1 MNEIF
6 ETFKNAQYQHIKT
19 VEDKIQNALKIKE
32 SLFYDYFETF
42 LFDGAKRLRPLFI
55 FLVSNFEKIEI
66 DEDIYNLAASVEL
79 LHSASLIHDDI
90 LDDAKIRRNH
100 PVIHI
105 EKSTKEAV
113 LAGDYLLSLSMDF
126 ISKIKNNNVFS
137 ILANASYKMV
147 ESEIYSL
154 SKRFQKINEEEYF
167 KILENKTS
175 SLFLASIEA
184 LYEIK
189 NKQINPDILN
199 FTKEFSIIFQLK
211 DDINN
216 FLNCDEKKSSNDFT
230 SGIATLPSI
239 LGAKNNKDYAIIS
252 EVENFLNKKIEIT
265 ENILK
270 NYKNN
275 ENLILLLNLFR
286 G

>member
-6 ETFKNAQYQHIKT
+6 ETLKNAQYQHIKT

-55 FLVSNFEKIEI
+55 FLVSNFEKFKI

-154 SKRFQKINEEEYF
+154 SKRFQKINEEEYL

>member
-1 MNEIF
+1 MNKIF
-6 ETFKNAQYQHIKT
+6 EQIKNSQNQHIKT
-19 VEDKIQNALKIKE
+19 VEEKIQNALETKKTLLY
-32 SLFYDYFETF
+32 SYFEAF
-42 LFDGAKRLRPLFI
+42 LFNGAKRLRPLFI
-55 FLVSNFEKIEI
+55 FLISELEGFTIN
-66 DEDIYNLAASVEL
+66 DDIYNLAASVEL

-90 LDDAKIRRNH
+90 LDNAETRRGK
-100 PVIHI
+100 PAIHT

-113 LAGDYLLSLSMDF
+113 LAGDYLLTLAMDF
-126 ISKIKNNNVFS
+126 ISKIKNNKVFS

-147 ESEIYSL
+147 TSEIYAL
-154 SKRFQKINEEEYF
+154 SKRYQKINEEEYF

-175 SLFLASIEA
+175 SLFIASIEA

-189 NKQINPDILN
+189 NKKPSFNIIE
-199 FTKEFSIIFQLK
+199 FTREFSLIFQLK

-216 FLNCDEKKSSNDFT
+216 FLNCDEKKSSNDA
-230 SGIATLPSI
+230 SCGITTLPYI
-239 LGAKNNKDYAIIS
+239 LGAKNSKDYAIIS
-252 EVENFLNKKIEIT
+252 EVKKFLNEKIDLT

-270 NYKNN
+270 NYEHK

>member
-6 ETFKNAQYQHIKT
+6 ETLKNAQYQHIKT

-55 FLVSNFEKIEI
+55 FLVSNFEKFKI

-167 KILENKTS
+167 KILESKTS

>member
-6 ETFKNAQYQHIKT
+6 ETLKNAQYQHIKT

>member
-6 ETFKNAQYQHIKT
+6 NTLKNAQYQHIKT
-19 VEDKIQNALKIKE
+19 VEEKIQNAIKIKK

-55 FLVSNFEKIEI
+55 FLVSNLEEFKI
-66 DEDIYNLAASVEL
+66 DEDVYNLAASVEL

-90 LDDAKIRRNH
+90 LDDAEIRRNH

-154 SKRFQKINEEEYF
+154 SKRFQKIEKDEYF
-167 KILENKTS
+167 EILKNKTS
-175 SLFLASIEA
+175 SLFIASIEA

-189 NKQINPDILN
+189 NKPKNPDILN

-216 FLNCDEKKSSNDFT
+216 FLNSDEKKLSND
-230 SGIATLPSI
+230 SSCGITTLPYI
-239 LGAKNNKDYAIIS
+239 LEAKNNKDYAIIG
-252 EVENFLNKKIEIT
+252 EVKNFLNNKIELT
-265 ENILK
+265 EKILK

>member
-55 FLVSNFEKIEI
+55 FLVSNFEKFKI

>member
-6 ETFKNAQYQHIKT
+6 ETLKNAQYQHIKT

-55 FLVSNFEKIEI
+55 FLVSNFEKFKIE
-66 DEDIYNLAASVEL
+66 EDIYNLAASVEL

>member
-6 ETFKNAQYQHIKT
+6 ETLKNAQYQHIKT

-66 DEDIYNLAASVEL
+66 DENIYNLAASVEL

>member
-6 ETFKNAQYQHIKT
+6 ETLKNAQYQHIKT

-199 FTKEFSIIFQLK
+199 FTKELSIIFQLK

>member
-6 ETFKNAQYQHIKT
+6 NTIKNAQYQNIKT
-19 VEDKIQNALKIKE
+19 VEEKIRNAIKIKK

-55 FLVSNFEKIEI
+55 FLISNLEEFEI
-66 DEDIYNLAASVEL
+66 DEDVYNLAASVEL

-90 LDDAKIRRNH
+90 LDDAEIRRNH

>member
-6 ETFKNAQYQHIKT
+6 NTLKNAQYQHIKT
-19 VEDKIQNALKIKE
+19 VEEKIQNAIKIKK

-55 FLVSNFEKIEI
+55 FLVSNLEEFEV
-66 DEDIYNLAASVEL
+66 DEDVYNLAASVEL

-90 LDDAKIRRNH
+90 LDDAEIRRNH
-100 PVIHI
+100 RVIHI

-154 SKRFQKINEEEYF
+154 SKRFQKIEKDEYF
-167 KILENKTS
+167 EILKNKTS
-175 SLFLASIEA
+175 SLFIASIEA

-189 NKQINPDILN
+189 NKPKNPDILN

-216 FLNCDEKKSSNDFT
+216 FLNCDEKKLSND
-230 SGIATLPSI
+230 SSCGITTLPYI
-239 LGAKNNKDYAIIS
+239 LGAKNNKDYAIIG
-252 EVENFLNKKIEIT
+252 EVKNFLNNKIELT
-265 ENILK
+265 EKILK

>member
-6 ETFKNAQYQHIKT
+6 ETLKNAQYQHIKT

-42 LFDGAKRLRPLFI
+42 LFDGTKRLRPLFI
-55 FLVSNFEKIEI
+55 FLVSNFEKFKI

>member
-6 ETFKNAQYQHIKT
+6 NTIKNAQYQHIKT
-19 VEDKIQNALKIKE
+19 VEEKIRNAIKIKK

-55 FLVSNFEKIEI
+55 FLISNLEEFEI
-66 DEDIYNLAASVEL
+66 DEDVYNLAASVEL

-90 LDDAKIRRNH
+90 LDDAEIRRNH

-154 SKRFQKINEEEYF
+154 SKRFQKIEKDEYF

-175 SLFLASIEA
+175 SLFMASIEA

-189 NKQINPDILN
+189 NKPKNSDILN

-216 FLNCDEKKSSNDFT
+216 FLNCDEKKLSND
-230 SGIATLPSI
+230 SSCGIITLPYI
-239 LGAKNNKDYAIIS
+239 LGAKNNKDYAIIG
-252 EVENFLNKKIEIT
+252 EVKNFLNNKIELT
-265 ENILK
+265 EKILK

>member
-6 ETFKNAQYQHIKT
+6 ETLKNAQYQHIKT

-55 FLVSNFEKIEI
+55 FLVSNFEKFEI

-154 SKRFQKINEEEYF
+154 SKRFQKINEEEYL

>member
-6 ETFKNAQYQHIKT
+6 ETLKNAQYQHIKT

-55 FLVSNFEKIEI
+55 FLVSNFEKFKI

>member
-6 ETFKNAQYQHIKT
+6 ETLKNAQYQHIKT

-55 FLVSNFEKIEI
+55 FLVSNFEKFEI

>member
-6 ETFKNAQYQHIKT
+6 NTIKNAQYQHIKT
-19 VEDKIQNALKIKE
+19 VEEKIRNAIKIKK

-55 FLVSNFEKIEI
+55 FLISNLEEFEI
-66 DEDIYNLAASVEL
+66 DEDVYNLAASVEL

-90 LDDAKIRRNH
+90 LDDAEIRRNH